1 MPNLLAKKIKK
12 LTLPFE
18 KDEVSFIFLAHG
30 RVIDLLLCEV
40 EKEKFFLSIRKKE
53 GKIVIKG
60 EKLTKPTN
68 IGLLQRAL
76 KVFKDNFC
84 EELISEA
91 ILLEKPAS
99 FEDNK
104 IIIKSETLLKELK
117 NFKNIFIEIG
127 FGTGRHLLYQA
138 KKHPETLIIGLEIY
152 KPVIKQVYNLA
163 RRQDLE
169 NIRLLNIDARLLF
182 EILPANIADKIFLH
196 FPIPWGEDVHRR
208 VVSDDFASFA
218 QRVLKKGGTFELR
231 SDSFDYTTFTL
242 EKFLKLEKIRVEIFK
257 DESLE
262 ISSKYEDR
270 WKKQNKN
277 IFDVIVSSFLENEE
291 EQEEKNFDFLKLNAK
306 EIYDNFKNE
315 TYKFDDFFIHFEDKY
330 KISDDD
336 ILLKL
341 SFGSFSWPNHSYIR
355 INEKSE
361 YFIKELLPSPS
372 TLKAHNKIME
382 LLNGK

>member
-18 KDEVSFIFLAHG
+18 KDGVSFIFLAKG

-40 EKEKFFLSIRKKE
+40 EKKKFFLSIREKN

-76 KVFKDNFC
+76 KVFRDNFC
-84 EELISEA
+84 EEIINEA

-99 FEDNK
+99 FEENK
-104 IIIKSETLLKELK
+104 IVLNSQSLLKEIK
-117 NFKNIFIEIG
+117 NFEEIYIEIG
-127 FGTGRHLLYQA
+127 FGTGRHLLHQA
-138 KKHPETLIIGLEIY
+138 RKNPQTLVIGLEVY

-163 RRQDLE
+163 IKGQIE
-169 NIRLLNIDARLLF
+169 NIRLINIDARLLF

-208 VVSDDFASFA
+208 VVSDDFAIFA

-231 SDSFDYTTFTL
+231 SDSFEYTTFTL
-242 EKFLKLEKIRVEIFK
+242 EKFLTLDKIQVEIFK
-257 DESLE
+257 DEALE

-277 IFDVIVSSFLENEE
+277 IFDVIVHSFLENEE
-291 EQEEKNFDFLKLNAK
+291 EAREENFDFLKLNAK

-315 TYKFDDFFIHFEDKY
+315 TYKFDDFFVHFEDKY
-330 KISDDD
+330 KISEDD
-336 ILLKL
+336 ILIKL

-372 TLKAHNKIME
+372 TIKAHKKIME